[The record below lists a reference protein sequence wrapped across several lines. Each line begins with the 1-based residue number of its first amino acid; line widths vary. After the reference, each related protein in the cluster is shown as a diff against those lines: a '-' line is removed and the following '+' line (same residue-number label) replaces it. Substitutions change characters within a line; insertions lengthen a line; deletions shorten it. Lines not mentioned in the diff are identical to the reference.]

1 MKGNSMDKRVVLVS
15 HNRLAEGMAGTVKMI
30 FGADVEVHCLT
41 PDGSVVELGRAV
53 REGALAH
60 PDAQTVVVAD
70 ILGGSVCN
78 QCLQDLYG
86 MDNVKVVAG
95 MSLPLVIG
103 LLSIDGALSDA
114 DIEQAIEDA
123 RATTQL
129 VTLEMADDPAN
140 AEDDFF

>member
-1 MKGNSMDKRVVLVS
+1 MDKRVVLVS

-30 FGADVEVHCLT
+30 FGADVDAHCLT
-41 PDGSVVELGRAV
+41 PDGSVAELGEAV
-53 REGALAH
+53 REGVLAH
-60 PDAQTVVVAD
+60 PDEQTVVVAD

-86 MDNVKVVAG
+86 MDNVKIVAG

-103 LLSIDGALSDA
+103 LLSVDGALTDG

-129 VTLEMADDPAN
+129 VTLEVADDPAD

>member
-1 MKGNSMDKRVVLVS
+1 MDKRVVLVS

-30 FGADVEVHCLT
+30 FGADVDAHCLT
-41 PDGSVVELGRAV
+41 PDGSVVELGQAV
-53 REGALAH
+53 REGVLAH
-60 PDAQTVVVAD
+60 PDEQTVVVAD

-86 MDNVKVVAG
+86 MDNVKIVAG

-103 LLSIDGALSDA
+103 LLSVDGALTDA

-129 VTLEMADDPAN
+129 VTLEVADDPAD

>member
-1 MKGNSMDKRVVLVS
+1 MDKRVVLVS

-30 FGADVEVHCLT
+30 FGADVDAHCLT
-41 PDGSVVELGRAV
+41 PDGSVVELGKAV
-53 REGALAH
+53 REGVLAH
-60 PDAQTVVVAD
+60 PDEQTVVVAD

-86 MDNVKVVAG
+86 MDNVKIVAG

-103 LLSIDGALSDA
+103 LLSVDGALTDA

-129 VTLEMADDPAN
+129 VTLEVADDPAD